1 MATSRPLPKANTV
14 SRHLV
19 LCAVA
24 LALLVGVAA
33 AGQSTWTRGR
43 YLDGME
49 VDFIE
54 VTLGTTEPERQR
66 APVHTH
72 AYALYG
78 YFEEDV
84 NLPRDRLTLCGSQV
98 RSDGTVFR
106 WKLWAADRTEPA
118 CPEIEGS

>member
-33 AGQSTWTRGR
+33 AGQSTWTRA
-43 YLDGME
+43 DTWT
-49 VDFIE
+49 DFVG